1 MSRWNF
7 KEIAYYSHDGRVRK
21 LAFNTEE
28 VNIIT
33 GASGTGKS
41 AIIQTIDYCL
51 GASSCDIPA
60 FIADRVSAVAIKM
73 VNGKTEAVIGR
84 YVRAGK
90 SKTSHRMA
98 FDYGSSCDL
107 PQASENLKGQASRD
121 DVRAGIERLWG
132 ISDADLQSSATEQ
145 DDSSRVSLRQTTAF
159 MFASKSVID
168 SERVLF
174 HGLDVA
180 TSASHII
187 ASLPYFLGAIDART
201 LQARVQMRGLKKG
214 IEAEEKRKLQHER
227 DDQNFD
233 SVSGALLQEARACGM
248 PVTDITGLDKAA
260 KLVVLGGLANWQA
273 ESPLAVDRDE
283 MTPLARVL
291 AEKQQVANQLTR
303 LRRELR
309 DATETARLSDEVRIG
324 VERQRKKLQA
334 FEFFADGVHFAEKC
348 PVCFSPTAEPTERQ
362 RAIEHAFSALTQ
374 ERQVVKRHKPVLDA
388 FKVRI
393 AESIEERNREMQNLD
408 ARARELI
415 AADNVTRAHEENS
428 HRASKVS
435 GRIGFF
441 LEHLTMQE
449 TFDDRRIESYK
460 QALEE
465 LENAYGGEA
474 IEDQLRAAESLVS
487 DYATEIFQ
495 SLPVV
500 EPFERT
506 RIVFNSKKPAVTL
519 FDPSAKRSYRLTDL
533 GSDENYLSL
542 HVALLFG
549 LQRFFADISSPV
561 PGVLIFDQ
569 VSRPYFPEQRE
580 HDGSEE
586 VEMSADS
593 SDTVSLLRYFD
604 FMFNEV
610 KKQEG
615 LQVIVLEH
623 AYLTNDKRYKNAV
636 RYRWRKDGN
645 ERLIPSEWPTR

>member
-1 MSRWNF
+1 MSRWNIE
-7 KEIAYYSHDGRVRK
+7 EIAYFSHDGRVRK
-21 LAFNTEE
+21 LKFKASE

-51 GASSCDIPA
+51 GSTSCDIPV

-73 VNGKTEAVIGR
+73 VNGHAEAVIGR
-84 YVRAGK
+84 YVRTGK
-90 SKTSHRMA
+90 SKTSHQMT
-98 FDYGSSCDL
+98 FDYGSSCEL
-107 PQASENLKGQASRD
+107 PDTSENLKGQASRE

-132 ISDADLQSSATEQ
+132 ISDANLQSSITKQEEA
-145 DDSSRVSLRQTTAF
+145 SRVSLRQTTAF

-174 HGLDVA
+174 HGLDIA

-201 LQARVQMRGLKKG
+201 LQARVQMRGLRKG
-214 IEAEEKRKLQHER
+214 IEAEEKRRLQHER
-227 DDQNFD
+227 DDQNFE
-233 SVSGALLQEARACGM
+233 SICTALLQEATACGM
-248 PVTDITGLDKAA
+248 PVPDSAGLDKAA
-260 KLVVLGGLANWQA
+260 RLAVLEDLANWKA
-273 ESPLAVDRDE
+273 ESPLVPDKE
-283 MTPLARVL
+283 EVTPLARVL
-291 AEKQQVANQLTR
+291 AEKQKVASLLTK

-309 DATETARLSDEVRIG
+309 DATETSRLSDEVRVG

-334 FEFFADGVHFAEKC
+334 FEYFADDLHFAEKC
-348 PVCFSPTAEPTERQ
+348 PICFSTTAEPSEKQ
-362 RAIEHAFSALTQ
+362 KAIRHAFSALTQ
-374 ERQVVKRHKPVLDA
+374 ERQVVKRNKPVLDA
-388 FKVRI
+388 FKVRVT
-393 AESIEERNREMQNLD
+393 ESIDEQTQAMHSLD
-408 ARARELI
+408 TRARELI
-415 AADNVTRAHEENS
+415 AADNAARASEENA
-428 HRASKVS
+428 HKASKVS

-441 LEHLTMQE
+441 VEHLTMQE
-449 TFDDRRIESYK
+449 PFDDKRLKGYE

-465 LENAYGGEA
+465 LEEAYGSDA

-495 SLPVV
+495 NLPVV

-519 FDPSAKRSYRLTDL
+519 YDPSVKRSYRLPDL

-549 LQRFFADISSPV
+549 IQKFFAEIGSPV

-593 SDTVSLLRYFD
+593 SDTISLLRYFD

-610 KKQEG
+610 QKREG

-623 AYLTNDKRYKNAV
+623 AYLTDDKRYRDAV
-636 RYRWRKDGN
+636 RYRWRKDGK
-645 ERLIPSEWPTR
+645 ERLIPPEWPPR

>member
-1 MSRWNF
+1 MSRWNI
-7 KEIAYYSHDGRVRK
+7 KEIGYFSHDGRVRK
-21 LAFNTEE
+21 LKFNAGE

-51 GASSCDIPA
+51 GASSCDIPV
-60 FIADRVSAVAIKM
+60 FIADRVSAVAVKM
-73 VNGKTEAVIGR
+73 VNGQTEAVIGR
-84 YVRAGK
+84 RVRTGK
-90 SKTSHRMA
+90 SKTSHQMT
-98 FDYGSSCDL
+98 FDYGSSCEL
-107 PQASENLKGQASRD
+107 PDTSENLKGPASRE

-132 ISDADLQSSATEQ
+132 ISDANLQSSTVKLEEA
-145 DDSSRVSLRQTTAF
+145 SRVSLRQTTAF

-214 IEAEEKRKLQHER
+214 IETEEKRRLQHER

-233 SVSGALLQEARACGM
+233 SVSAALLQEARACGM
-248 PVTDITGLDKAA
+248 PVPDIAGLDKSA
-260 KLVVLGGLANWQA
+260 KLAVLEGLANWEA
-273 ESPLAVDRDE
+273 ESPLAPERDDV
-283 MTPLARVL
+283 TPLARVL
-291 AEKQQVANQLTR
+291 AEKQEVASQLTK

-309 DATETARLSDEVRIG
+309 DATETSRLSEDVRVG

-334 FEFFADGVHFAEKC
+334 FEFFADDLHFSEKC
-348 PVCFSPTAEPTERQ
+348 PVCLSPTSEPTERQ
-362 RAIEHAFSALTQ
+362 KAIRHAFSALTQ
-374 ERQVVKRHKPVLDA
+374 EREVVKRNKPVLDA
-388 FKVRI
+388 FKVRV
-393 AESIEERNREMQNLD
+393 AESIDAKNRVMQSLD

-415 AADNVTRAHEENS
+415 AADNVARANEES
-428 HRASKVS
+428 AHKASKVS
-435 GRIGFF
+435 GRIAFF
-441 LEHLTMQE
+441 VEHLTMQE
-449 TFDDRRIESYK
+449 PFDEKRLKGYEE
-460 QALEE
+460 ALEE
-465 LENAYGGEA
+465 LEAAYGGDA

-506 RIVFNSKKPAVTL
+506 RIVFNAKKPAVTM
-519 FDPSAKRSYRLTDL
+519 FDASANRSYRLPDL

-610 KKQEG
+610 QRRDG

-623 AYLTNDKRYKNAV
+623 AYLTDDKRYKDAV
-636 RYRWRKDGN
+636 RYRWRKDGK
-645 ERLIPSEWPTR
+645 ERLIPPEWPAR